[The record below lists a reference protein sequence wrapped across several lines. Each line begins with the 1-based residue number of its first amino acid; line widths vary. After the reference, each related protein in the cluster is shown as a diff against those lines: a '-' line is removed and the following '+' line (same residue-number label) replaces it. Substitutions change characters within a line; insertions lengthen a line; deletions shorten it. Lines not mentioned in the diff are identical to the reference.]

1 VILFTEDDADGWYKK
16 TAMKQHMILGRDNDD
31 AEASRDR
38 WLSENPSIKVLR
50 VHRPQPEPETWL
62 TRLGGRNV
70 PRVSITVEYE
80 ELELD
85 PETRAGLF
93 REDHAQPIT

>member
-1 VILFTEDDADGWYKK
+1 
-16 TAMKQHMILGRDNDD
+16 MKQHMILGRDNDD
-31 AEASRDR
+31 AEAGRDR

-50 VHRPQPEPETWL
+50 VHHPQREPDTWL

-80 ELELD
+80 ELEQHD
-85 PETRAGLF
+85 PEKCGAVF
-93 REDHAQPIT
+93 REDHAQPIS

>member
-1 VILFTEDDADGWYKK
+1 
-16 TAMKQHMILGRDNDD
+16 MKQHMILGRDNRD

-50 VHRPQPEPETWL
+50 VHRPQREPETWL

-70 PRVSITVEYE
+70 PRVSITIEYE
-80 ELELD
+80 ELEHD
-85 PETRAGLF
+85 PEKRAALF
-93 REDHAQPIT
+93 HQDQAQPIT

>member
-1 VILFTEDDADGWYKK
+1 
-16 TAMKQHMILGRDNDD
+16 MKQHVILGRDDDD
-31 AEASRDR
+31 AVAWRDR

-50 VHRPQPEPETWL
+50 VHHPMPEPESWL
-62 TRLGGRNV
+62 TRLGGRNI

-80 ELELD
+80 ELEHHD
-85 PETRAGLF
+85 PEKRQTVV

>member
-1 VILFTEDDADGWYKK
+1 
-16 TAMKQHMILGRDNDD
+16 MKQYVILGRDTDD
-31 AEASRDR
+31 AEAWRDR

-50 VHRPQPEPETWL
+50 VHHPRREPETWL

-80 ELELD
+80 ELEHDAQKRTAVRL
-85 PETRAGLF
+85 
-93 REDHAQPIT
+93 EDHAQTVS

>member
-1 VILFTEDDADGWYKK
+1 MVEK

-31 AEASRDR
+31 AEAWRDR
-38 WLSENPSIKVLR
+38 WLSENPSIKILR
-50 VHRPQPEPETWL
+50 VHHPKPEPETWL

-80 ELELD
+80 ELEHE
-85 PETRAGLF
+85 PEKRPAMF
-93 REDHAQPIT
+93 REDQAQTIS

>member
-1 VILFTEDDADGWYKK
+1 
-16 TAMKQHMILGRDNDD
+16 MKQHMILGRDNDD

-50 VHRPQPEPETWL
+50 VHRPKPEPETWL

-70 PRVSITVEYE
+70 PRVSIIVEYE
-80 ELELD
+80 ELEHE
-85 PETRAGLF
+85 PEQCTPVF
-93 REDHAQPIT
+93 RQGQAQTSAEA

>member
-1 VILFTEDDADGWYKK
+1 
-16 TAMKQHMILGRDNDD
+16 MKQHVILGRDNDD
-31 AEASRDR
+31 AEAWRDR

-50 VHRPQPEPETWL
+50 VHHPKREPETWL

-80 ELELD
+80 ELEHE
-85 PETRAGLF
+85 PEKCPVVF
-93 REDHAQPIT
+93 HEDQAQTIS